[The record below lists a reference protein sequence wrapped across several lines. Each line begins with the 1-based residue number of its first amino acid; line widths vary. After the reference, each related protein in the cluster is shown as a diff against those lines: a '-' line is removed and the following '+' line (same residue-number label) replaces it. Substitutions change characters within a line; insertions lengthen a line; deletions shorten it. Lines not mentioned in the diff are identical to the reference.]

1 MDLKSGLNDM
11 GLINYERNLKVI
23 ACDRRERGNLVT
35 DGIASL
41 AFSKL
46 AMTKNPLKNRS
57 LTEFQSPPKIF
68 ENYFIIFR

>member
-1 MDLKSGLNDM
+1 MIKNVLRKKVDLKSGLNDM

-46 AMTKNPLKNRS
+46 AMTKNP
-57 LTEFQSPPKIF
+57 
-68 ENYFIIFR
+68 

>member
-46 AMTKNPLKNRS
+46 AMTKNP
-57 LTEFQSPPKIF
+57 
-68 ENYFIIFR
+68 